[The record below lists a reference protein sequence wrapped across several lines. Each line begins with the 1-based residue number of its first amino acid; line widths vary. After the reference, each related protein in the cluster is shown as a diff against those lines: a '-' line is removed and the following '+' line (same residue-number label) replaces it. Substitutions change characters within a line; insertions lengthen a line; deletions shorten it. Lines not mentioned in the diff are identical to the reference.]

1 VAGVPASHTTRRRD
15 ADRITAAV
23 RGVTRLSRTVE
34 RVVAE
39 FQLSLSQFRILDRLV
54 DGMAGGRL
62 LAEWLAVKPP
72 SITALVDGLVKRG
85 LVERG
90 VDPAD
95 RRTVT
100 HALTTEGEALHAAVF
115 ERIAERLR
123 DVLQHLDNEAEA
135 AALIQALGSWNEALN
150 RSREARLAATGG
162 GA

>member
-1 VAGVPASHTTRRRD
+1 MSAAQTKRRRD
-15 ADRITAAV
+15 ADRITSAV

-54 DGMAGGRL
+54 DGVAGGRL

-100 HALTTEGEALHAAVF
+100 HSLTAEGEALHEAVF
-115 ERIAERLR
+115 ERIGERLR
-123 DVLQHLDNEAEA
+123 EVLRHLDDEVEA

-150 RSREARLAATGG
+150 RSREARLAATRGRV
-162 GA
+162 